1 MRPLLVFLFLLPST
15 VFAQTD
21 TLRAKVDSLFIR
33 ASAGALKYRNLVVG
47 PAVKT
52 LREMPGAMP
61 FLIEKLSTRDARE
74 RLTIV
79 DSILTKMPEAVL
91 PVCQATQSSDRVTVR
106 NASEVL
112 SKLPD
117 SRAVPYLVKVLECPD
132 ILARGYAAIGLGK
145 GGGAGA
151 REGLLKALKDS
162 VNFVRTEAA
171 AGLGYL
177 QDTTSLLELAKALG
191 NNYYGVRFTAANS
204 LTKFKNYSLPYL
216 YKAIES
222 ETPMV
227 RQLAAETLGK
237 MRAPEAVAPLSRLL
251 KSQLWTDRLAAMEAL
266 AEIATPTARQLLS
279 SHGEE
284 EPLLKTRLEEL
295 TKK

>member
-1 MRPLLVFLFLLPST
+1 MIQHLIALALFSSSAL
-15 VFAQTD
+15 AQTD

-33 ASAGALKYRNLVVG
+33 ASAGEMEHRDLVVG
-47 PAVKT
+47 PAVKA
-52 LREMPGAMP
+52 LRELPGAMP
-61 FLIEKLSTRDARE
+61 YLVEKLSTRDARE

-91 PVCQATQSSDRVTVR
+91 PVCQATQSSDPVMVR
-106 NASEVL
+106 NAAEVL

-117 SRAVPYLVKVLECPD
+117 RRAAPYLVKVLEHPD
-132 ILARGYAAIGLGK
+132 ILARGYAAMGLGK
-145 GGGAGA
+145 GGGEGT
-151 REGLLKALKDS
+151 RDGLLKALKDS
-162 VNFVRTEAA
+162 VNFVRTQAA

-177 QDTTSLLELAKALG
+177 RDTATLPNLIQAFADD
-191 NNYYGVRFTAANS
+191 YYGVRFSAANS
-204 LTKFKNYSLPYL
+204 LMKFNNIALPYL
-216 YKAIES
+216 YKAVES
-222 ETPMV
+222 ENPMV

-251 KSQLWTDRLAAMEAL
+251 KSQLWTDRLVAMEAL
-266 AEIATPTARQLLS
+266 AEIDTPTARQLLS
-279 SHGEE
+279 SHSEE